1 MEWIYDLL
9 CLFGRTVYLLLFGW
23 SMDMVIIEIFESA
36 ISLSLPPVNP
46 LFRPKGQRTKGP
58 SALPPFDI
66 VTQIIIT
73 IIHHRCCN
81 TDHNSILN
89 HLFV

>member
-1 MEWIYDLL
+1 MAIITKIVLIIIHK
-9 CLFGRTVYLLLFGW
+9 VI

-46 LFRPKGQRTKGP
+46 PFRPKGQRTKGP

-66 VTQIIIT
+66 VVTQIIIT
-73 IIHHRCCN
+73 INIIIIHHRCCN
-81 TDHNSILN
+81 TDHDTILN
-89 HLFV
+89 NHFV